1 MRVVLDTNVLVS
13 ALLTPSGTCAR
24 VVDLATEGAVVL
36 HVDDRILAEYESVLH
51 RRNLKI
57 DASDA
62 DLLLD
67 LLRHVGVPVPALPLA
82 SRLPDMDDMPFLEVA
97 AASDALLVT
106 GNTRHFPAR
115 AVAGVTVITPADLLA
130 RIQRPR

>member
-13 ALLTPSGTCAR
+13 ALLTPAGTCAR
-24 VVDLATEGAVVL
+24 VVDLTVEGVIVP

-51 RRNLKI
+51 RRGLKI
-57 DASDA
+57 DARDA

-67 LLRHVGVPVPALPLA
+67 LLRHAGVPISALPLV
-82 SRLPDMDDMPFLEVA
+82 SRLPDADDMPFLEVA
-97 AASDALLVT
+97 AASGAILVT
-106 GNTRHFPAR
+106 GNTRHFPSR

-130 RIQRPR
+130 RIQRAR